1 MSWRLR
7 DASRIGTDEKMR
19 NPLGLEQRHCRF
31 RSFSTDSGKQGKD
44 PVFHDQFFHQ
54 LQCSLGLEPVIPLKE
69 KQKPSMNSPL
79 VVKILEIDRSTP
91 PDLSIVFHRPAQGLV
106 GTQHD
111 LARLD
116 SNLCKNPG
124 G

>member
-7 DASRIGTDEKMR
+7 ESSRIRTDEKMR
-19 NPLGLEQRHCRF
+19 NPLGLEQRHRRF
-31 RSFSTDSGKQGKD
+31 RSFGADSGKQGKD

-69 KQKPSMNSPL
+69 KQLPSMNPPL

-91 PDLSIVFHRPAQGLV
+91 SNLSIVFHRPAQGLV
-106 GTQHD
+106 GTQND
-111 LARLD
+111 LA
-116 SNLCKNPG
+116 
-124 G
+124 